1 MRLPSHGS
9 RPATNGHERE
19 QPEPAAR
26 PSGRLIAEAHILN
39 IDRDLGRFRDIVKGK
54 VRRELRKYMS
64 SDELI
69 GRKGK
74 DLVSIP
80 LPQIGIPRLRF
91 GDNKNGVGQG
101 EGDEGEGAGQGPKA
115 GDAAGE
121 HLIEVEL
128 TMDELAEILGE
139 ELELP
144 RIEPKGQRE
153 ARSARHKYTG
163 ISTQGPES
171 LRHHKRT
178 YRNALKRQIAAGSFD
193 PKRPVIVPI
202 RADRRYRSFVVQQE
216 PRSAA
221 VVVYMMDV
229 SGSMGKEQKEI
240 VRSEA
245 FWIDAWLKHNYDDV
259 ETRFIVHDAAAREVD
274 RDTFFRTRESGGTL
288 ISSAYKLALE
298 ILERDYPPSDWN
310 IYPFHFSDGD
320 NWSQSDTR
328 TCVQLLKDR
337 MLPLAN
343 QFSYAQVDS
352 QYGSGQF
359 LKDLKEAFPA
369 HEKVALSR
377 VPDKDGIMDSIKE
390 LLGAGR

>member
-1 MRLPSHGS
+1 M
-9 RPATNGHERE
+9 
-19 QPEPAAR
+19 
-26 PSGRLIAEAHILN
+26 LN
-39 IDRDLGRFRDIVKGK
+39 IDRDLGRFRDIVKGR

-64 SDELI
+64 SGELV

-74 DLVSIP
+74 ELVSIP
-80 LPQIGIPRLRF
+80 LPQIGLPRLRY
-91 GDNKNGVGQG
+91 GENKSGVGQG
-101 EGDEGEGAGQGPKA
+101 EGEEGEGAGEGQKA

-121 HLIEVEL
+121 HMLEVEIS
-128 TMDELAEILGE
+128 MDELAEILGE

-153 ARSARHKYTG
+153 AAADKNKYTG
-163 ISTQGPES
+163 ISNTGPES
-171 LRHHKRT
+171 LRHNKRT
-178 YRNALKRQIAAGSFD
+178 YRQALKRSIAAGVYD
-193 PKRPVIVPI
+193 PDKPVIVPI
-202 RADRRYRSFVVQQE
+202 KEDKRYRTYEVQKE

-221 VVVYMMDV
+221 VLIYMMDV

-245 FWIDAWLKHNYDDV
+245 FWIDAWLRHNYDDV
-259 ETRFIVHDAAAREVD
+259 ETRFIIHDATAREVD

-288 ISSAYKLALE
+288 ISSAYKLCMDIIEAE
-298 ILERDYPPSDWN
+298 YPHSEWN

-328 TCVQLLKDR
+328 ACVDLLKAR
-337 MLPLAN
+337 MIPVAN

-359 LKDLKEAFPA
+359 IKDLQEAFKEDDA
-369 HEKVALSR
+369 VVLSR
-377 VPDKDGIMDSIKE
+377 IPNRDAIMDSIKE
-390 LLGAGR
+390 LLGRGR

>member
-1 MRLPSHGS
+1 MRK
-9 RPATNGHERE
+9 
-19 QPEPAAR
+19 
-26 PSGRLIAEAHILN
+26 
-39 IDRDLGRFRDIVKGK
+39 D
-54 VRRELRKYMS
+54 LRKYMS
-64 SDELI
+64 SGELI

-74 DLVSIP
+74 ELVSIP

-91 GDNKNGVGQG
+91 GENKSGVGQG
-101 EGDEGEGAGQGPKA
+101 DGEEGDQAGQGQKA

-121 HLIEVEL
+121 HMLEVEL
-128 TMDELAEILGE
+128 TVDELAEILGE

-144 RIEPKGQRE
+144 KIEPRGQRE
-153 ARSARHKYTG
+153 SNSARHRYKG
-163 ISTQGPES
+163 ISQQGPES
-171 LRHHKRT
+171 LRHNKRT
-178 YRNALKRQIAAGSFD
+178 YRNALKRQIAAGQFD
-193 PKRPVIVPI
+193 PKRPVIIPI
-202 RADRRYRSFVVQQE
+202 KEDRRYRSFVVETE

-245 FWIDAWLKHNYDDV
+245 FWIDTWLQHNYEDV
-259 ETRFIVHDAAAREVD
+259 ETRFIIHDASAREVD

-328 TCVQLLKDR
+328 TCVKLLQDK
-337 MLPLAN
+337 MLPLCN

-359 LKDLKEAFPA
+359 IKDLREAFESE
-369 HEKVALSR
+369 EKVALSR
-377 VPDKDGIMDSIKE
+377 IPDRDGIMDSIKE
-390 LLGAGR
+390 LMGAGR